1 MMAGARGKLGSFRG
15 MVAANQDM
23 IAVFATEH
31 AAESR
36 RWPVSTGFN
45 IQKLAI
51 SGDPGI
57 VFELNGVEIELPS
70 TGVFELGY
78 GMVEIETLVF
88 QSAASVQIVY
98 LY

>member
-1 MMAGARGKLGSFRG
+1 MSGVRGKLGGFRG
-15 MVAANQDM
+15 TVTADQDM
-23 IAVFATEH
+23 IAVFADEH
-31 AAESR
+31 AADVR
-36 RWPVSTGFN
+36 KWPVSTGFN

-51 SGDPGI
+51 SGEPGT

-78 GMVEIETLVF
+78 GMVEIETLIF
-88 QSAASVQIVY
+88 RSAASVNIIY